1 MGNNDKKVSVIIPIY
16 NAEKHLRECLMS
28 LESQTLDEIEII
40 MVNDG
45 STDSSKS
52 ICEEFSSRDD
62 RFILINQENGG
73 SASARRKGMLY
84 ATGEYIGF
92 VDSDDWSE
100 TSMFKK
106 MYETAKQYDVDIVFC
121 NFWRDDGKKSIKC
134 NKYIR
139 NGYYNR
145 EQIEDEILS
154 RTLAGLDKKGRNHV
168 IRWANYLR
176 LYRRELIEKHK
187 IYNDPRFRRC
197 QDLQLTFE
205 ATLHAQSYYY
215 LGDEY
220 LYHNRVVKGSQSRGY
235 TKELWYKLKILIEK
249 LYEDVEAFK
258 ELNLKE
264 QMDLCAFFFAV
275 SACANEMKKCKG
287 ISKKDHYGNLQAICH
302 DQICDLFLQSIP
314 VEKLNEVNK
323 LYYQGLRYKNADLLI
338 KANRIE
344 VAQGRR
350 KKMIERIMTFPGIK
364 KVYMKC
370 RYKE

>member
-28 LESQTLDEIEII
+28 LESQTLEELEII

-45 STDSSKS
+45 STDSSRS
-52 ICEEFSSRDD
+52 ICEEFMGRDD
-62 RFILINQENGG
+62 RFVLINQENGG

-84 ATGEYIGF
+84 AKGEYIGF

-100 TSMFKK
+100 ANMFKK
-106 MYETAKQYDVDIVFC
+106 MYETAKEYDVDIIFC
-121 NFWRDDGKKSIKC
+121 NCWRDYDGTSIKC

-145 EQIEDEILS
+145 EQIKEEILS
-154 RTLAGLDKKGRNHV
+154 RTLAGIDKKGRNHV

-176 LYRRELIEKHK
+176 LYRRELIEKHQ

-249 LYEDVEAFK
+249 LYADVEEFK

-275 SACANEMKKCKG
+275 YACANEMKKCEG
-287 ISKKDHYGNLQAICH
+287 ISRKDHYNNLQAICN
-302 DQICDLFLQSIP
+302 DEICSVFLQTIP
-314 VEKLNEVNK
+314 VEKMNVVNK
-323 LYYQGLRYKNADLLI
+323 TYYEGLRQKNISLLI
-338 KANRIE
+338 KANRME
-344 VAQGRR
+344 VQQVR
-350 KKMIERIMTFPGIK
+350 KKKIIEFILAFPGVRKI
-364 KVYMKC
+364 YMKC